1 MIENNVMAG
10 GLNKHWV
17 RFLIRIFMHQV
28 FTSPCTVLLLCDILK
43 DGEFGR
49 FEWIIVEAWVL
60 PRSCRINQRS
70 WKTVFLYG
78 PYLDTFQRFSGG
90 ILVYLHSTSE
100 RNPQGCVYAGICFFW
115 SNVVFELRIFSPGG
129 YCFQRELRS
138 YWDGA
143 RFDEIPS

>member
-1 MIENNVMAG
+1 
-10 GLNKHWV
+10 
-17 RFLIRIFMHQV
+17 MHQV

-43 DGEFGR
+43 DGEFGQ

-100 RNPQGCVYAGICFFW
+100 RNPQGCVYAGICF
-115 SNVVFELRIFSPGG
+115 SDRMLS
-129 YCFQRELRS
+129 L
-138 YWDGA
+138 
-143 RFDEIPS
+143 